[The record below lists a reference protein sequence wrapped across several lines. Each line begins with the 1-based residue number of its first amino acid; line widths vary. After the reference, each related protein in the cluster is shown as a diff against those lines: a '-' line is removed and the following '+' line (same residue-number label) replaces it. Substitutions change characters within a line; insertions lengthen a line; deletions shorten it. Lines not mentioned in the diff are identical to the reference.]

1 MRGQVGRSLIP
12 EEPAHELIAA
22 KLYIFRVSLFAD
34 FHYIYMYAAN
44 DMLRFLLGWYAKFP
58 EYRSRALFLTG
69 ESYAGNEVSQS
80 VNFFNCFF
88 VEFVSGADKVTMQGT
103 IYHRSLMYLSP
114 ITRGPRV

>member
-12 EEPAHELIAA
+12 EETAHELIAA
-22 KLYIFRVSLFAD
+22 NDMFAD

-69 ESYAGNEVSQS
+69 ESYAGSEVCVCPQ
-80 VNFFNCFF
+80 
-88 VEFVSGADKVTMQGT
+88 A
-103 IYHRSLMYLSP
+103 
-114 ITRGPRV
+114 